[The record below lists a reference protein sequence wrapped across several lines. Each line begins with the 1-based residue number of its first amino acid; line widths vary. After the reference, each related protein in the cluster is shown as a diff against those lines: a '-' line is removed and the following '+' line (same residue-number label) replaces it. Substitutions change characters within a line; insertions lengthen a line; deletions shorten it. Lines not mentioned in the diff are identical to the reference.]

1 METTTLTLRCRCCEP
16 ASALLPRGDLEPG
29 LAVCPRSGRL
39 HRAGGVAYELSSDGV
54 PFVRRAA
61 APAAQAVVRL
71 DLSKEGYA

>member
-29 LAVCPRSGRL
+29 LEVCPRSGRL
-39 HRAGGVAYELSSDGV
+39 HRAGGLAYELISDG
-54 PFVRRAA
+54 PPLARRAA
-61 APAAQAVVRL
+61 AAAAQAVVRL